1 MLNWQIGKKYKRR
14 DGQIVVLTKRD
25 SVSSGSWDDLIY
37 FENENVILFAKNGRQ
52 WRTGIGRDTPSD
64 IIEEVNE
71 MKIEVGKWYKT
82 RAGHKAFVAFCT
94 PYPCLI
100 GPYVGYVETETN
112 LIYNW
117 LGDGAASMGASSN
130 NKYDLIEEWKEPKSG
145 VAYVNVYPECV
156 DVSAYKDRA
165 EANKHKDNDRIAC
178 VRVEWKEGQFD
189 D

>member
-1 MLNWQIGKKYKRR
+1 MSNIQIEVGKKYR
-14 DGQIVVLTKRD
+14 DRLGNFYLIDREEKKFKGKFGWPVWSGKKAWWNNG
-25 SVSSGSWDDLIY
+25 SSYENQVNDTDL
-37 FENENVILFAKNGRQ
+37 
-52 WRTGIGRDTPSD
+52 
-64 IIEEVNE
+64 IEEVKENE
-71 MKIEVGKWYKT
+71 MKIEVGKYYKT
-82 RAGHKAFVAFCT
+82 RDGRKAFVAFCT
-94 PYPCLI
+94 PSPCLI

-117 LGDGAASMGASSN
+117 LGDGAASMRASSN

-145 VAYVNVYPECV
+145 VKYFNVYPECV